1 MMCNCAF
8 TRAAEECLF
17 PTFGMDLQSEAVLI
31 QRLESQVPNRTLE
44 LQFSELLQH
53 VIDLF
58 PDFLPIE

>member
-1 MMCNCAF
+1 
-8 TRAAEECLF
+8 
-17 PTFGMDLQSEAVLI
+17 MDLQSEAVLI
-31 QRLESQVPNRTLE
+31 QLLESQVPNRTLE